1 MAEEKNFHLTK
12 EGLKK
17 LKKEY
22 EELMQ
27 IKHMKTIGEAPK
39 ILHSE
44 DVNPEYLA
52 YQEDL
57 SMLDNKLAELE
68 NILKNTK
75 LIKMPSKDRQGIIDL
90 GATVMV
96 NIGDNQDEFT
106 IVGTLEAN
114 PAEGK
119 ISNESPVGR
128 LLLGK
133 KVGDEV
139 AVPSPH
145 KTIYKI
151 RRIKYSLS

>member
-1 MAEEKNFHLTK
+1 MAEEKYYYLTK
-12 EGLKK
+12 DGLKK
-17 LKKEY
+17 IKKEH

-27 IKHMKTIGEAPK
+27 IKLMKTKGEAPK

-57 SMLDNKLAELE
+57 SLLEIKLAELQ

-75 LIKMPSKDRQGIIDL
+75 IIKTPSKTKQNIIDL

-96 NIGDNQDEFT
+96 SVGGEKDEFT
-106 IVGTLEAN
+106 ILGTLEAN
-114 PAEGK
+114 PSEGK

-139 AVPSPH
+139 VVSSPH
-145 KTIYKI
+145 KTVLKI
-151 RRIKYSLS
+151 KKIKYSTS